1 MLRRT
6 RLQFILQFVNEK
18 LLWCLAVQRIC
29 ASSRP
34 MDSEKRQ
41 SAAVFM
47 SVESEIRD
55 EAGQF
60 HDSSGRPPSN
70 ISGGSIPYLLS
81 TTDAF
86 IILLSSMAGGIGYQL
101 LVGNPMPNILPLCA
115 VGLLASFIHILR
127 MSGSGYYDFPD
138 CAKPRVEMGEILVC
152 WFTTGLLLAFFAFLL
167 KIGVAYSRGAFVVF
181 YFLAPV
187 GLLGV
192 RKLTKVALGAAV
204 SRGAIGRR
212 DIVLIGDFD
221 EVAALEQRDLLAF
234 FGAAEVSRFTLS
246 REKDPL
252 TRASAD
258 TRIINSVAN
267 FVRRHNCREI
277 LLALP
282 WADAD
287 RMEFVRDQIKTLPV
301 AARLL
306 PDIRVRSLTNYTSS
320 ARQRVLAIEMQRAPL
335 SGAERFV
342 KRGMD
347 LFVASLALI
356 FFVPVM
362 ALTAIAI
369 KLDGPGPI
377 IFRQNRKGFNGRQFV
392 MLKFRTM
399 TVQENGPI
407 IAQATRDD
415 PRVTPIG
422 RLLRSASIDELPQLL
437 NVLKGD
443 MSLIGPRPHAL
454 AHDNYF
460 ENILGD
466 YAFRHHVKPGITGW
480 AQCNG
485 ARGATPSI
493 EQISERVKLDLWY
506 INNWSL
512 WLDIQILIKTFFE
525 VLRKRNAY

>member
-1 MLRRT
+1 
-6 RLQFILQFVNEK
+6 
-18 LLWCLAVQRIC
+18 
-29 ASSRP
+29 
-34 MDSEKRQ
+34 
-41 SAAVFM
+41 M
-47 SVESEIRD
+47 SIGSDIRD
-55 EAGQF
+55 KTGQLEDF
-60 HDSSGRPPSN
+60 SSEPPASL
-70 ISGGSIPYLLS
+70 SSDAIPYLLS
-81 TTDAF
+81 TADAF
-86 IILLSSMAGGIGYQL
+86 IILLSSVAGGIGYQL
-101 LVGNPMPNILPLCA
+101 SVGNPMPNILPHCA

-138 CAKPRVEMGEILVC
+138 SAKPRVEISEILVC

-181 YFLAPV
+181 YFLAPI

-192 RKLTKVALGAAV
+192 RKLTKIALAAAV

-212 DIVLIGDFD
+212 DTVLIGEFN
-221 EVAALEQRDLLAF
+221 EMATLEPQDLLAF
-234 FGAAEVSRFTLS
+234 FGAAEVNRFTLS
-246 REKDPL
+246 REDDPL
-252 TRASAD
+252 VRSSTD
-258 TRIINSVAN
+258 IRIINSVAN

-282 WADAD
+282 WNDAG
-287 RMEFVRDQIKTLPV
+287 RIEFVRDQIKTLPV

-306 PDIRVRSLTNYTSS
+306 PDMRVRSLTNFTSS
-320 ARQRVLAIEMQRAPL
+320 ARQRVLAIEIQRAPL
-335 SGAERFV
+335 SGAQRFV
-342 KRGMD
+342 KRIMD
-347 LFVASLALI
+347 IFVAALALI
-356 FFVPVM
+356 FFLPVM

-369 KLDGPGPI
+369 KLDSPGPV

-392 MLKFRTM
+392 IFKFRTM
-399 TVQENGPI
+399 TVQENGPTV
-407 IAQATRDD
+407 AQATRDD
-415 PRVTPIG
+415 PRVTAIG

-443 MSLIGPRPHAL
+443 MSMIGPRPHAL
-454 AHDNYF
+454 AHDSYF
-460 ENILGD
+460 ENILSD

-493 EQISERVKLDLWY
+493 EHISERVKLDLWY

>member
-1 MLRRT
+1 MS
-6 RLQFILQFVNEK
+6 IGSDIGDK
-18 LLWCLAVQRIC
+18 AGHLAETSGKPP
-29 ASSRP
+29 AS
-34 MDSEKRQ
+34 
-41 SAAVFM
+41 F
-47 SVESEIRD
+47 
-55 EAGQF
+55 
-60 HDSSGRPPSN
+60 SSDA
-70 ISGGSIPYLLS
+70 IPYLLS
-81 TTDAF
+81 TADAAV
-86 IILLSSMAGGIGYQL
+86 IVLSSLIGGIGYQL
-101 LVGNPMPNILPLCA
+101 SLGNPIPDMFPHLA

-138 CAKPRVEMGEILVC
+138 SAKPRVEIGEILVC

-187 GLLGV
+187 GLLAV
-192 RKLTKVALGAAV
+192 RKFSKVSLASAI

-212 DIVLIGDFD
+212 DIVLIGDFY
-221 EVAALEQRDLLAF
+221 EMAALEPQDLLAF
-234 FGAAEVSRFTLS
+234 FGAAEVNRFTLS
-246 REKDPL
+246 REDDAL
-252 TRASAD
+252 VRASSD
-258 TRIINSVAN
+258 VRVLNSVAD
-267 FVRRHNCREI
+267 FVRLQDCREI

-282 WADAD
+282 WSDAG
-287 RMEFVRDQIKTLPV
+287 RMEFVRDHIKTLPV

-306 PDIRVRSLTNYTSS
+306 PDMRVRSLTSYSSS
-320 ARQRVLAIEMQRAPL
+320 ARQRVLAIEIQRAPL

-342 KRGMD
+342 KRAMD
-347 LFVASLALI
+347 ILAAGLGLILFL
-356 FFVPVM
+356 PVM
-362 ALTAIAI
+362 ALTAIAM

-377 IFRQNRKGFNGRQFV
+377 IFKQARKGFNGRQFV
-392 MLKFRTM
+392 MFKFRSM
-399 TVQENGPI
+399 SVQENGPVVV
-407 IAQATRDD
+407 QAARDD
-415 PRVTPIG
+415 PRVTAIG

-460 ENILGD
+460 ENILSD

-485 ARGATPSI
+485 ARGATPSV
-493 EQISERVKLDLWY
+493 EHISERVKLDLWY

-525 VLRKRNAY
+525 VVRKRNAY